1 MLTYRPGE
9 KNESKRRK
17 IKTGKREEYRKRRRR
32 RRRKSRDRGG
42 KGKRERVAGREG
54 GGERDCAKIGRL
66 PPSKLVGLE
75 ELCELFLPVCPPRI
89 YERSV
94 DALLAAAIQSL
105 GVIEVEG
112 GREIR

>member
-1 MLTYRPGE
+1 MLTYRAE
-9 KNESKRRK
+9 ENESKRRK
-17 IKTGKREEYRKRRRR
+17 IKTGKREVGGEGRARLGEE
-32 RRRKSRDRGG
+32 RG
-42 KGKRERVAGREG
+42 RERVAGREG

-105 GVIEVEG
+105 GVIEVG
-112 GREIR
+112 GRSARV

>member
-1 MLTYRPGE
+1 M
-9 KNESKRRK
+9 
-17 IKTGKREEYRKRRRR
+17 
-32 RRRKSRDRGG
+32 
-42 KGKRERVAGREG
+42 AGREG

-105 GVIEVEG
+105 GVIEVG
-112 GREIR
+112 GDPFRSLSLSFSFSHSLSFSTSDLFGRIQPSIQPSIHGRNEKKVENYIGAVAI

>member
-9 KNESKRRK
+9 NESKRRK
-17 IKTGKREEYRKRRRR
+17 IKTGKREEEEEHGSGK
-32 RRRKSRDRGG
+32 KEEGRG
-42 KGKRERVAGREG
+42 RGR
-54 GGERDCAKIGRL
+54 ERDCAKIGRL

-105 GVIEVEG
+105 GVIEVG
-112 GREIR
+112 GEIR

>member
-9 KNESKRRK
+9 NESKRRK
-17 IKTGKREEYRKRRRR
+17 IKTVRKERYRKRRRR
-32 RRRKSRDRGG
+32 RRKSTARGRKR
-42 KGKRERVAGREG
+42 KRERVAGREG

-105 GVIEVEG
+105 GVIEVG
-112 GREIR
+112 GRSV